1 MAFNNFTVNIVTFI
15 ETAGL
20 DWTISNPSVVLLL
33 TPNLGYN
40 LTASNFSA
48 TAPLPSDVS
57 SVVFSQNG
65 NNVNCTVTYISPSVM
80 PANDVLI
87 AVCASG
93 FAEEN
98 LISVSGIIKS
108 CGISNVSQPTNLPLA
123 YTGSG
128 IFGSAA
134 TVSVTTATASTNYYF
149 EIEPVL
155 ALSIGDLSNYTIT
168 SAKTYNAANQLT
180 QVIFTVVY
188 NFPQTSVSG
197 DALCLTANAAV
208 IYSPPVCINSY
219 SFPLSSPTILAGGQT
234 NTYTLNGIV
243 GASYNVS
250 LVNSAGTVL
259 LNEVGVLDT
268 SGVKAITLVFPATT
282 VNEIYTLTTTGSCI
296 ANGIVTASQQPSV
309 ITLNQYIDTQLGFG
323 FSSTNSDITVGA
335 ITAKTFIPFQNV
347 PGPQL
352 YTVTATST
360 SNIVLN
366 TTPTTGD
373 WSGGGGGFYPT
384 DLTYNSYVSL
394 SSYTIDNTGS
404 VKTLKAELTVV
415 IDQAGIPSL
424 NRILNLDNFIT
435 PNSTQLALC
444 YATTELALCC
454 GTSTPAVVF
463 VAGLNVANLA
473 SVTGLLYTSNT
484 LVTESPDGY
493 YSDDQA
499 ISCSGGGGS
508 FYQSFALTTGTNAV
522 GSNMCDVVCNV
533 TLYHSGTG
541 TLPQSGDYIY
551 QTGSQ
556 NASPATFTNFKGIRA
571 TTGGNSIQAMNV
583 NSLGQV
589 TSIVICNPPQ

>member
-1 MAFNNFTVNIVTFI
+1 MAFNNFTVNIVTFL

-33 TPNLGYN
+33 TPDLGYN

-98 LISVSGIIKS
+98 LISISGILKS

-128 IFGSAA
+128 VFGSTS
-134 TVSVTTATASTNYYF
+134 TVSVTTVIASANYYF
-149 EIEPVL
+149 ELDPVL

-168 SAKTYNAANQLT
+168 NAKTYNAANQLT

-197 DALCLTANAAV
+197 DELCLTANAAV
-208 IYSPPVCINSY
+208 IYTPPVCINSY
-219 SFPLSSPTILAGGQT
+219 NFPLSSPTILEGGQT
-234 NTYTLNGIV
+234 NTYTLNGIE

-250 LVNSAGTVL
+250 LVDSAGTVL
-259 LNEVGVLDT
+259 LNEVGALDT
-268 SGVKAITLVFPATT
+268 SGAKAITLVFPATT

-296 ANGIVTASQQPSV
+296 ANGIITASQQPSV

-347 PGPQL
+347 TAARN
-352 YTVTATST
+352 YYIVTATST

-366 TTPTTGD
+366 TTPITTD
-373 WSGGGGGFYPT
+373 WSGGGGGFFPN
-384 DLTYNSYVSL
+384 DLTYNSYVDL

-404 VKTLKAELTVV
+404 VKTLQAKLTVV
-415 IDQAGIPSL
+415 IDQAGVPSL
-424 NRILNLDNFIT
+424 NRMLNLDNFI
-435 PNSTQLALC
+435 S
-444 YATTELALCC
+444 
-454 GTSTPAVVF
+454 
-463 VAGLNVANLA
+463 
-473 SVTGLLYTSNT
+473 
-484 LVTESPDGY
+484 
-493 YSDDQA
+493 
-499 ISCSGGGGS
+499 SGSS

-522 GSNMCDVVCNV
+522 GSNMCGVVCNV
-533 TLYHSGTG
+533 TLYHGGTG

-571 TTGGNSIQAMNV
+571 TTGGNAIQAMNV
-583 NSLGQV
+583 NNLGQV